1 MPPWA
6 RLGASTVQFCVA
18 FDRVVKRWKA
28 RVSDAA
34 FIKCGWL
41 SAANI
46 VNLKQCSPA
55 EVQAGLVELEAK
67 QRQAKKKLRLN
78 AAHDFSGTPV
88 DQQVWQSGAALSEV
102 IVIAESDDE
111 VPQKK
116 SKTTNPVSA
125 KMAFDK
131 VSCSKEKLPV
141 LVAALAEQEAKKK
154 RTKAVGDKA
163 QRVGEILAARK
174 AGLPDPV
181 TGYGSSGIQRPS
193 AETGG
198 ASAGSVQ
205 SGLPGALSS
214 IGLAERQGP
223 ALEPKKT
230 CKPSV
235 ESGGASAGSVQSRL
249 PGALSSIGLAERQGP
264 APEPKKKCKPS
275 HLQDDP
281 TLWARFLQRALN
293 APESSIFTAAYV
305 AEYDVMRSE
314 WVRRI
319 TQRSTNSSL
328 GDYLFAH
335 LEQIKSLPQLT
346 KNALS
351 LKIFE
356 DFSESNEVDQ
366 QSVEDLKKVLR
377 NNWTVSFQ

>member
-205 SGLPGALSS
+205 S
-214 IGLAERQGP
+214 
-223 ALEPKKT
+223 
-230 CKPSV
+230 
-235 ESGGASAGSVQSRL
+235 RL

>member
-1 MPPWA
+1 M
-6 RLGASTVQFCVA
+6 
-18 FDRVVKRWKA
+18 
-28 RVSDAA
+28 SDAA

-223 ALEPKKT
+223 ALEPKKK

-235 ESGGASAGSVQSRL
+235 ESGGASAGSVR
-249 PGALSSIGLAERQGP
+249 EP

-275 HLQDDP
+275 TLQDDP
-281 TLWARFLQRALN
+281 TLFAHFLQKCLN
-293 APESSIFTAAYV
+293 VPESALSTAAYA
-305 AEYDVMRSE
+305 AEYGVMRSE

-319 TQRSTNSSL
+319 TKRSTNSSL
-328 GDYLFAH
+328 GVFLFSH
-335 LEQIKSLPQLT
+335 LEQIKSFPQLT
-346 KNALS
+346 KNALC
-351 LKIFE
+351 LKMLE
-356 DFSESNEVDQ
+356 DFAESNVVDH
-366 QSVEDLKKVLR
+366 QSVADLKKVLA